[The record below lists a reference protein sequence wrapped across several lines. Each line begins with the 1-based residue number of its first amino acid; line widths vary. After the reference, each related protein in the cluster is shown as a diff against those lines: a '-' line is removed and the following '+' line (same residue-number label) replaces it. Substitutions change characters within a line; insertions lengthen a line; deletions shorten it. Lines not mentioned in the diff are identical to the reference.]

1 MATRTFT
8 ASFST
13 NDVEAIQVVSMH
25 LHQRMGKPSDAKVEV
40 LFADAIDPDELVG
53 GTCLISFAHE
63 GEEPVALMGVAMSV
77 SMVGSPETVRA
88 DLDDFIE
95 RTRADELIVISHVY
109 DHGARL
115 RSYELLATL

>member
-1 MATRTFT
+1 MVRPSATASSSTTEGQMATRTFT

-77 SMVGSPETVRA
+77 SMVGSAGKEGAPTHYSIHVA
-88 DLDDFIE
+88 DQ
-95 RTRADELIVISHVY
+95 
-109 DHGARL
+109 
-115 RSYELLATL
+115 